1 MPLGVWNV
9 RESIRE
15 LLKQPY
21 ERHAT
26 FGGALGSALSKLTI
40 AKSKWVRESVLI
52 SRELSQTKISAY

>member
-15 LLKQPY
+15 LFRQPH
-21 ERHAT
+21 EAHAT
-26 FGGALGSALSKLTI
+26 FKGALDSALSRMVI
-40 AKSKWVRESVLI
+40 SKSRWMRESVMI